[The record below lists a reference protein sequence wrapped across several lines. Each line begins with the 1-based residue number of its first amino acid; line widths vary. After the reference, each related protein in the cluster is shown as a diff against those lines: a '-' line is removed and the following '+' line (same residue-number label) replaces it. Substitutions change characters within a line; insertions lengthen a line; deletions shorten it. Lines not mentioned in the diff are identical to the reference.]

1 MLKKPKEEARNL
13 SWRENVLLGT
23 KNAKMQI
30 YFISAKTDFYA
41 ALYSTDYDLSLLLNA
56 QLL

>member
-1 MLKKPKEEARNL
+1 
-13 SWRENVLLGT
+13 
-23 KNAKMQI
+23 MQI
-30 YFISAKTDFYA
+30 CFISAKTDFYA